1 MTKSR
6 ISISVVG
13 STTFKNSWLTLAGLG
28 RPYSSLSHV
37 LYPYLDQL
45 LERLFRPF
53 ADFAVMIKEA
63 SKNASVDLTE
73 GLEPDPARSFG
84 AVRSFGVSDLSSSH
98 FLYTD
103 DSTCPSHAID
113 NFDNSLHLD
122 DTGSTES
129 RSEIDIGLQ
138 TTEPVAVSALPTPPT
153 TSTMNVD
160 HFDAD
165 FDFDFMEFEN
175 AFPDSNNYLQFDD
188 DMLGLEYLTSI
199 SEPFPF
205 NSAL

>member
-1 MTKSR
+1 M
-6 ISISVVG
+6 
-13 STTFKNSWLTLAGLG
+13 
-28 RPYSSLSHV
+28 
-37 LYPYLDQL
+37 
-45 LERLFRPF
+45 ERLFRPF
-53 ADFAVMIKEA
+53 ANFVVVIKEA
-63 SKNASVDLTE
+63 SKNASVYLTE
-73 GLEPDPARSFG
+73 GLEPDS
-84 AVRSFGVSDLSSSH
+84 VRSFGVSDLSSSH

-103 DSTCPSHAID
+103 DSTCPSHTID

-160 HFDAD
+160 HFDTD

-188 DMLGLEYLTSI
+188 DMLGLEYLASI
-199 SEPFPF
+199 SELFPF